1 MKQIKIRFEKDRL
14 LPHIEITIR
23 SKEQDD
29 QVNDLIQKISS
40 MNTEM
45 LMITDINNVTYSIS
59 FDSIILFSIEGKQ
72 LNILTEGDNYTVYQS
87 LQSIERLLDP
97 INFIRISR
105 NEIVNLK
112 KVKHFDFSIG
122 GTLCLKLCNDKQ
134 VWASRRC
141 IPVIRKRI
149 NKQKNL
155 EHKTI

>member
-97 INFIRISR
+97 ISLYLDWFKVDLDLLIMLGMMTIAYVITWVIIAVSYRS
-105 NEIVNLK
+105 EVK
-112 KVKHFDFSIG
+112 K
-122 GTLCLKLCNDKQ
+122 
-134 VWASRRC
+134 
-141 IPVIRKRI
+141 I
-149 NKQKNL
+149 NAELHTNVR
-155 EHKTI
+155 